1 MTDANQLHL
10 PDLSI
15 KGFRGIEE
23 LSIPRLGR
31 VTLLAGRNSVGKT
44 TVLDAVRLYAARGRY
59 PVLSE
64 ILQSREEMLLTTD
77 EDGDGFFE
85 PDWTALFYGRNPFR
99 NARISIGPANPVEQL
114 SIESTSET
122 GDQTSFIESFFPD
135 DRIQAFRIGFQN
147 SERVISWETSHDS
160 LGARPIRR
168 RVRNYMVHRAASSLP
183 DEDDFPQP
191 ITCHSMGPGLLSNVE
206 LTRFWDRVAL
216 TDDESQ
222 AVQALGLIF
231 GAEVERVAVVGDD
244 VPHVRRGGRR
254 AVVKLRDY
262 ARPVPL
268 KSLGDGALRIFSV
281 ALALSNSRDGFLLID
296 EAENGIH
303 YSLQRDYWRMVLQ
316 AAYMNNIQVLAT
328 THSGDCVR
336 GFAQASTEFK
346 DAEGILVRLS
356 RQYGDLRAVEYLE
369 EELAIA
375 ADQGIEVR

>member
-59 PVLSE
+59 PVLAE

-77 EDGDGFFE
+77 EDGDGFSE

-135 DRIQAFRIGFQN
+135 DRIQAFKIGFQN
-147 SERVISWETSHDS
+147 AVWVISWETSHDS

-168 RVRNYMVHRAASSLP
+168 RTRSYMVHRDASSFP
-183 DEDDFPQP
+183 DEDDLPQP
-191 ITCHSMGPGLLSNVE
+191 IKCRSMGPGLLSNVE
-206 LTRFWDRVAL
+206 LTRFWDSVAL
-216 TDDESQ
+216 TDDESR

-244 VPHVRRGGRR
+244 VPRVRRGGRR
-254 AVVKLRDY
+254 AVVKLRNY
-262 ARPVPL
+262 SRPVPL
-268 KSLGDGALRIFSV
+268 KSLGDGALRLFSV

-303 YSLQRDYWRMVLQ
+303 YSLQRDYWHMVLQ
-316 AAYMNNIQVLAT
+316 AAHVNNIQVLAT
-328 THSGDCVR
+328 THSGDCIR
-336 GFAQASTEFK
+336 GFAQAS
-346 DAEGILVRLS
+346 AESEDVDGVLFRLS
-356 RQYGDLRAVEYLE
+356 RQYGDLRAVEYPETELE
-369 EELAIA
+369 IA
-375 ADQGIEVR
+375 TEQGIEVR